1 MNAKLNDI
9 LNVQQV
15 FETINGQLCLML
27 EKPDAINEF
36 SKTPCVIAGKWG
48 GGLKKYYILGSPP
61 PNPSMSI
68 LAEEFEIIGYPV
80 AEGSKEWAL
89 WQAENGKSFVHKD
102 AKQCRIFTMFSER
115 ELRISDG
122 EGETVEYVEID
133 KFLNDAAKDGWR
145 LYEPK
150 PTYKVGDWVEIE
162 HNGERY
168 YRQVISI
175 DGKEVRVPFGSGKML
190 LASIGKKNIL
200 GVKTVRKLEPSEVIV
215 NIGCLGGTVR
225 PVSTNGIHI
234 WFHLIDANDKTIATI
249 RITAL
254 DAPTRELVKALLKAQ
269 EEK

>member
-1 MNAKLNDI
+1 MK
-9 LNVQQV
+9 

-89 WQAENGKSFVHKD
+89 WQAENGKSFVHK
-102 AKQCRIFTMFSER
+102 
-115 ELRISDG
+115 
-122 EGETVEYVEID
+122 YVEID

-269 EEK
+269 EGETLCHS